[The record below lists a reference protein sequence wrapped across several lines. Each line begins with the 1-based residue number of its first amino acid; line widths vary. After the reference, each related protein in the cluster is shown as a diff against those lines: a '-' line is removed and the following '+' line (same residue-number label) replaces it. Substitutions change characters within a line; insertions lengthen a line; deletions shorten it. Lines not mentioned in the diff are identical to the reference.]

1 MLEEENKKQN
11 LVSRKSLA
19 EEICK
24 HVQDSLEANQFIDIS
39 GQNLVDIGSGA
50 GFPGLILSISRPDC
64 KVTLVESDR
73 KKARFLSKVAAELA
87 LANVIVAN
95 ERAEVLGQ
103 QQGFREQFQLCTSRA
118 VAALNVLLELALPLL
133 AVGGQAIFWKGR
145 NYQQELDA
153 AQQALQIL
161 GGAVVKKHHY
171 NLLAER
177 DRVLLVV
184 EKTMPTPKRYPR
196 RPGIPAKRPL

>member
-1 MLEEENKKQN
+1 MEYKISKYLEMLEEENKKQN

-153 AQQALQIL
+153 AA
-161 GGAVVKKHHY
+161 GPANSRRSRG
-171 NLLAER
+171 
-177 DRVLLVV
+177 
-184 EKTMPTPKRYPR
+184 EKTPLQLAGGTRPR
-196 RPGIPAKRPL
+196 SAGG